1 VDLTG
6 KLAVVTGAARGIG
19 FAIARRFAAEG
30 ASVAVVVHR
39 LADGDDVCAK
49 LKAEGLSAMAYECDV
64 SSADAVSSLAA
75 NVMEQ
80 QGCAD
85 ILVNNAAIYPTV
97 DILDMTES
105 EFSRTF
111 RVNVTSVFLMSQ
123 AFARQ
128 MISSK
133 KTGTIVNIGSIA
145 ATMASPRAVAYGA
158 SKGAVHS
165 LTVGLSLALAPH
177 GIRVNAI
184 APGTV
189 ATELTKAMVETPDLR
204 NMVLSRTPAGHFG
217 SPEDIAGAALFLAS
231 QDSSF
236 VTGQTIYA
244 DGGRSGLSFTVPV
257 NKGWH

>member
-1 VDLTG
+1 MDLTG

-19 FAIARRFAAEG
+19 FAIAHRFAAEG
-30 ASVAVVVHR
+30 ASVAVIVHH
-39 LADGDDVCAK
+39 LADGNEVCAK
-49 LKAEGLSAMAYECDV
+49 LRAEGFEAQAYECDV
-64 SSADAVSSLAA
+64 SSADSVSSLASK
-75 NVMEQ
+75 VMAQ

-85 ILVNNAAIYPTV
+85 ILVNNAAIYPTG
-97 DILDMTES
+97 DILDMNEI
-105 EFSRTF
+105 EFNRTF

-128 MISSK
+128 MISAK
-133 KTGTIVNIGSIA
+133 KAGAIVNIGSIA

-189 ATELTKAMVETPDLR
+189 ATELTKAMVETPELR
-204 NMVLSRTPAGHFG
+204 NMVLSRTPAGRFG
-217 SPEDIAGAALFLAS
+217 SPDDIAGVALFLAS
-231 QDSSF
+231 QDAAF

-244 DGGRSGLSFTVPV
+244 DGGRTGLSFTVPV
-257 NKGWH
+257 IKT